1 MQSKRTPASQVALGG
16 VMASLAVVIMC
27 LGTVFV
33 SLTYVGPV
41 ICCMILHLV
50 CRLCG
55 SRMGWAWFGAT
66 AVLSSLL
73 APNKEAALVFAA
85 IGYYPIVK
93 PRLDGKKLSWL
104 WKLLLF
110 NAATVTVYW
119 AMIHLLGM
127 AALAEEFAQ
136 AGRIMTAVTLA
147 MGNVLFVLLDF
158 ALRKLD
164 RRFFKK

>member
-1 MQSKRTPASQVALGG
+1 MQYDMNVVHPVLRN
-16 VMASLAVVIMC
+16 SLNSDTYI
-27 LGTVFV
+27 LPPTKNTTIDSTESFTVP
-33 SLTYVGPV
+33 L
-41 ICCMILHLV
+41 
-50 CRLCG
+50 
-55 SRMGWAWFGAT
+55 
-66 AVLSSLL
+66 
-73 APNKEAALVFAA
+73 
-85 IGYYPIVK
+85 
-93 PRLDGKKLSWL
+93 LDGKKLSWL